1 MDPATHLIDTSED
14 QFLMANLFP
23 KHTGL
28 PFVVWISY
36 RGNAQHDVRVKV
48 SPSPK
53 AIASEMA
60 AVALRPEVRVVEGS
74 LSGGDLAL
82 LKQWISL
89 NHDVILSYWNGDI
102 DTADAIGSLKSL

>member
-1 MDPATHLIDTSED
+1 MDPATELIDTSED
-14 QFLMANLFP
+14 LFLIANLLP

-28 PFVVWISY
+28 PFVVCISY
-36 RGNAQHDVRVKV
+36 RGNTQHDVRVKV
-48 SPSPK
+48 SPSSK
-53 AIASEMA
+53 AMPSEMT
-60 AVALRPEVRVVEGS
+60 AVAIRPEVRVAEDI

-89 NHDVILSYWNGDI
+89 NHGVILSYWNGEI

>member
-1 MDPATHLIDTSED
+1 MDPATELIDTSED
-14 QFLMANLFP
+14 LFLMANLFP

-48 SPSPK
+48 SPSSK
-53 AIASEMA
+53 AMPSEMA
-60 AVALRPEVRVVEGS
+60 AVAVRPEVRVVEGS
-74 LSGGDLAL
+74 LSGGDLTL
-82 LKQWISL
+82 LKRWISL

-102 DTADAIGSLKSL
+102 DTADAVGSLKSL